1 MVIEV
6 DDQQN
11 SLVCI
16 NESIISLLL
25 KLHSQLSGEP
35 DSYQLPLI
43 SPHPT
48 TSNNLIDET
57 KTNQPASENDNI
69 KEEVPPCG
77 DGAYFV
83 GRLLDKI
90 ARGSSSCYD
99 CILRTRVALW
109 PIAVVMRETAS
120 RDDEERE
127 RRERKRRARDK
138 QQQMMEE
145 MARAQRAFLESARRS
160 GDLDSTDTQSQS
172 TSATTTNM
180 ECDVPAPTVE
190 ISSSTSCNNEASTS
204 MSANTIVELDENSS
218 SSNSTTTTTTKE
230 STNHIRVSDQHE
242 ATLTVDCVICN
253 QTVIVQIEQQRQ
265 DPVGL
270 VILVQVCFFFNFRYY
285 FENKYKN
292 VIFIIIIITKTNFYY
307 ICRVLTF

>member
-1 MVIEV
+1 VIEV

-35 DSYQLPLI
+35 DSYQLPIIL
-43 SPHPT
+43 PHST
-48 TSNNLIDET
+48 TSNNLTDEANID
-57 KTNQPASENDNI
+57 QSASENDNI

-77 DGAYFV
+77 DGAFFV

-90 ARGSSSCYD
+90 ARGSTSCYD
-99 CILRTRVALW
+99 CILRTRVELW

-180 ECDVPAPTVE
+180 ECDVLAPTVE
-190 ISSSTSCNNEASTS
+190 ISTSTTCSNEASTS
-204 MSANTIVELDENSS
+204 TLSNTIVELDENSS
-218 SSNSTTTTTTKE
+218 SSNSTTATIKE
-230 STNHIRVSDQHE
+230 SATHIRRPDQHE
-242 ATLTVDCVICN
+242 TTLTVDCVICN

-270 VILVQVCFFFNFRYY
+270 VILVQVCFLLNFRDN

-292 VIFIIIIITKTNFYY
+292 IICIIISIN
-307 ICRVLTF
+307 

>member
-1 MVIEV
+1 M
-6 DDQQN
+6 
-11 SLVCI
+11 
-16 NESIISLLL
+16 LL

-35 DSYQLPLI
+35 DSYQLPIIL
-43 SPHPT
+43 PHPT
-48 TSNNLIDET
+48 TSNNLIDEV
-57 KTNQPASENDNI
+57 KTNQSASENDNI

-77 DGAYFV
+77 DGAFFV
-83 GRLLDKI
+83 GRLLDRI
-90 ARGSSSCYD
+90 ARGSTSCYD

-145 MARAQRAFLESARRS
+145 MARAQQAFLESARRS
-160 GDLDSTDTQSQS
+160 GDLDSTDIQSQS
-172 TSATTTNM
+172 TSATNTNM
-180 ECDVPAPTVE
+180 ECDVPGPTME
-190 ISSSTSCNNEASTS
+190 ISTSTTCSNEASTS
-204 MSANTIVELDENSS
+204 TLANTTIVELDENSS
-218 SSNSTTTTTTKE
+218 SSNSTTTTTKE
-230 STNHIRVSDQHE
+230 SATHIRGPDQHE

-270 VILVQVCFFFNFRYY
+270 VILVQVCFFLNFRYN
-285 FENKYKN
+285 FKNKYKN
-292 VIFIIIIITKTNFYY
+292 IIFFYY
-307 ICRVLTF
+307 YYKLICIISL

>member
-1 MVIEV
+1 MIEV

-35 DSYQLPLI
+35 DSYTLPII

-57 KTNQPASENDNI
+57 KTNQSASENDNF
-69 KEEVPPCG
+69 KEVPPCG
-77 DGAYFV
+77 DGAFFV
-83 GRLLDKI
+83 GRLLDRI

-160 GDLDSTDTQSQS
+160 GDLDSTDAQSQS

-190 ISSSTSCNNEASTS
+190 ISTSTSCNNEASTS
-204 MSANTIVELDENSS
+204 TLANTIVELDENSS
-218 SSNSTTTTTTKE
+218 SSNSTTTTTKE
-230 STNHIRVSDQHE
+230 STTHIRRSDQHE

-270 VILVQVCFFFNFRYY
+270 VILVQVCFFLNFRYY

-292 VIFIIIIITKTNFYY
+292 
-307 ICRVLTF
+307 

>member
-35 DSYQLPLI
+35 DSYQLPII
-43 SPHPT
+43 SPHPS
-48 TSNNLIDET
+48 TSSNLIDET
-57 KTNQPASENDNI
+57 KTNQSASENDNI

-77 DGAYFV
+77 DGAFFV
-83 GRLLDKI
+83 GRLLDRI
-90 ARGSSSCYD
+90 AKGSSSCYD

-190 ISSSTSCNNEASTS
+190 ISTSNTCSNEASTS
-204 MSANTIVELDENSS
+204 TLANTIVELDESSS
-218 SSNSTTTTTTKE
+218 SSNSTTTTTKE
-230 STNHIRVSDQHE
+230 STTHIRGPDQNE

-270 VILVQVCFFFNFRYY
+270 VILVQVCFFLNFKYY
-285 FENKYKN
+285 
-292 VIFIIIIITKTNFYY
+292 
-307 ICRVLTF
+307 L

>member
-1 MVIEV
+1 VIEV

-35 DSYQLPLI
+35 DSYQLPI
-43 SPHPT
+43 ITPHPT
-48 TSNNLIDET
+48 TSSNLVDEA
-57 KTNQPASENDNI
+57 KTNQSSENDNV

-77 DGAYFV
+77 DGAFFV
-83 GRLLDKI
+83 GRLLDRI
-90 ARGSSSCYD
+90 AKGSSSCYD

-160 GDLDSTDTQSQS
+160 GDLDSTDTQS

-180 ECDVPAPTVE
+180 ECDVPATTVE
-190 ISSSTSCNNEASTS
+190 ISTSTTCNNEASTS
-204 MSANTIVELDENSS
+204 TLANTIVELDENSS
-218 SSNSTTTTTTKE
+218 SSNSTTTTTKE
-230 STNHIRVSDQHE
+230 STTHIRGPDQHE

-270 VILVQVCFFFNFRYY
+270 VILVQVCFFLNFRYR
-285 FENKYKN
+285 F
-292 VIFIIIIITKTNFYY
+292 
-307 ICRVLTF
+307 